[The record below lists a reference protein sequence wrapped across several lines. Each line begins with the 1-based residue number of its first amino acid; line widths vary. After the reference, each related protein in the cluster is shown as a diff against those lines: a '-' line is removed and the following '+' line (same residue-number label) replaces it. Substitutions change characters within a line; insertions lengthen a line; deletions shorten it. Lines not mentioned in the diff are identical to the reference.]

1 MPFSPLLLFQKF
13 FYIPTQ
19 KLPINTFRYRENISN
34 EKTRKAPEKEKD
46 HFHSAVENRQLFGN

>member
-1 MPFSPLLLFQKF
+1 MPFSTLLLFKKI

-19 KLPINTFRYRENISN
+19 KLPGNTFRYRENISN
-34 EKTRKAPEKEKD
+34 EKTRKASEKEKD